1 MFCISF
7 QILVTDQ
14 INYACSCVQQKRA
27 MDAEYEAADAYKQID
42 KLKRK
47 HENEIKT
54 LVQQSHMHN
63 KESSSVKCDEAVE
76 PSATTSEQRWRD
88 EFEPLYEK
96 ESEFSKLVAEPSW
109 FSGYDRCN
117 I

>member
-1 MFCISF
+1 MFLPISG
-7 QILVTDQ
+7 L
-14 INYACSCVQQKRA
+14 YQQKRA

-47 HENEIKT
+47 HENEINALNQ
-54 LVQQSHMHN
+54 LVPQSHILR
-63 KESSSVKCDEAVE
+63 ESSIENDEAVE
-76 PSATTSEQRWRD
+76 PSVNASEQEWRD
-88 EFEPLYEK
+88 EFEPLCVEVT
-96 ESEFSKLVAEPSW
+96 EFSKLSEASW